1 MARLRMA
8 RVPQLLVAAIAMS
21 ALALALAAGEHGRPH
36 R

>member
-8 RVPQLLVAAIAMS
+8 RVPQLLVAAC
-21 ALALALAAGEHGRPH
+21 ALSVLAIILVLR